1 MAPLALSHAEWQ
13 AFESAVGTFH
23 PPPPFLG
30 LSNSPMFLAQKSLLK
45 MPILYGKWG
54 LAGLF

>member
-30 LSNSPMFLAQKSLLK
+30 LKENECDTLGPFAL
-45 MPILYGKWG
+45 
-54 LAGLF
+54 